1 MRRFFFM
8 SALLILSAT
17 TLTAQQSAR
26 LGSRQSMAP
35 LPKELTKDG
44 KSYMALLDY
53 DSKGTECTVGLYDSF
68 GPTGI
73 KKSVD
78 VPLVK
83 LAQSYYEK
91 ASGYTDR
98 VAMRNNY
105 HQQVDY
111 SNTYSTKSDVEA
123 YVNRYFVSLS
133 EFTITI
139 GDNAVQAFLISSGIL
154 DDYSKNYFY
163 YPETYGQKY
172 PTFFFVIDENGHLM
186 QCYANYWENDG
197 SVILG
202 STYYEPLDQD
212 NTYSSKEDIEYYFN
226 HGATAVQVTEFTTP
240 DGITAYYVAGEYSRS
255 TKADVRGEED
265 DDEEESMF
273 WNYEKYGAK
282 YPYHFY
288 YIDNGCLMECYPDY
302 YMERDLTNAIW
313 TIDPGFSSDYDY
325 YYGYRDENYY
335 QPNIGYFL
343 YMNVDDSFYPTTPV
357 FISQNL
363 FNADD
368 NWEFI
373 TFDIDFEPR
382 DTSDIRE
389 YNDGEI
395 RRKIYLRTIYKG
407 IKIINDAGAQS
418 FYLPLPDKVDESTS
432 NVDIQRVSVLNGLIY
447 ILTSEFVYKK
457 NSNYDK
463 DGDDYQG
470 IYVIDPKD
478 ASVRSITRSMSRLNL
493 NSTVID
499 KGENL
504 DIQISESGKNDNL
517 TISSMSGQIINSSD
531 ISEDNPV
538 SVNTGAMPKG
548 IYNVTLRG
556 NGNPT
561 ENQRIIIK

>member
-1 MRRFFFM
+1 MRKLFFIGAM
-8 SALLILSAT
+8 LVLSAFSY
-17 TLTAQQSAR
+17 AEQQSER

-123 YVNRYFVSLS
+123 YINRYLVSISEITTLNGNKAFCVSSLLS
-133 EFTITI
+133 E
-139 GDNAVQAFLISSGIL
+139 
-154 DDYSKNYFY
+154 DYYWNYDS
-163 YPETYGQKY
+163 YGYKY
-172 PTFFFVIDENGHLM
+172 PLFYLVIDELGHLM
-186 QCYANYWENDG
+186 KYYVSYWQNWENDEY
-197 SVILG
+197 VIKME
-202 STYYEPLDQD
+202 TNYIDPLDTE

-226 HGATAVQVTEFTTP
+226 QGATAVQVTEFTTL
-240 DGITAYYVAGEYSRS
+240 DGITAYYVGDYSTG
-255 TKADVRGEED
+255 TKADDSGEK
-265 DDEEESMF
+265 ESMF
-273 WNYEKYGAK
+273 WNYDKYGTK
-282 YPYHFY
+282 YPNHFY
-288 YIDNGCLMECYPDY
+288 YIDDNGCLMECYPDY

-432 NVDIQRVSVLNGLIY
+432 DVDIQRVSVLNGLIY
-447 ILTSEFVYKK
+447 ILTSEYVYKI

-463 DGDDYQG
+463 DGNDYQG

-478 ASVRSITRSMSRLNL
+478 ASVRAITRSMSRLNL

-499 KGENL
+499 KGESL
-504 DIQISESGKNDNL
+504 DIQISESGKDDNL